1 MHSVW
6 CSVKRRVSKSP
17 FPRTKEK
24 NVADHKSTYL
34 KTARHEIIDTPV
46 EFELIYTRLK
56 IVSVITT
63 LGFKIPLFFTIKI
76 HSSICSRDIEMTIR
90 FGVYSRWLY
99 VICKYPNLSFSSSSY
114 SLPTNP
120 QVGNFINIF
129 PEKQNFHPPLSKK
142 QRKCP

>member
-56 IVSVITT
+56 IVT
-63 LGFKIPLFFTIKI
+63 L
-76 HSSICSRDIEMTIR
+76 
-90 FGVYSRWLY
+90 
-99 VICKYPNLSFSSSSY
+99 
-114 SLPTNP
+114 LPHYALK
-120 QVGNFINIF
+120 F
-129 PEKQNFHPPLSKK
+129 PYFLQ
-142 QRKCP
+142 